1 MLATLTH
8 RRFSSPDWIYE
19 RKLDGERCL
28 AFRRGGEVRLLSR
41 NRRRLDCT
49 HPKLV
54 DALKVQRDHDVV
66 VDGEVVAF
74 ERGQMSFSRLQR
86 RTGIS
91 DPELARLS
99 GIAVSYYIF
108 DILHLDGNRVTALP
122 VRARKS
128 LLARAVTFRTPL
140 RLTTHRN
147 TEGEAFFRDACRR
160 GWEGLVAKRAASE
173 YVGRRSTDWLKF
185 KCSNRQELVVGGFT
199 DPAGTRVGLGA
210 LLVGYYEGGR
220 LRYAGKVGTGYDVAT
235 LRALRQRL
243 DALEQDRPPFV
254 DAPRERGMHWVRPEL
269 VAEVAFTEWTADG
282 RLRHP
287 RFLGLRSD
295 RPASEVVREHALEV
309 RI

>member
-49 HPKLV
+49 YPELV

-74 ERGQMSFSRLQR
+74 EGGQMSFSRLQR
-86 RTGIS
+86 RMGSS
-91 DPELARLS
+91 DPELARRS

-160 GWEGLVAKRAASE
+160 GWEEDLRVEGDRLQALVGHQRIRGHLHGVDGEDLGVQAVGESRAPVTGVRRA
-173 YVGRRSTDWLKF
+173 VGAVEPEHDPVRRS
-185 KCSNRQELVVGGFT
+185 
-199 DPAGTRVGLGA
+199 
-210 LLVGYYEGGR
+210 GR
-220 LRYAGKVGTGYDVAT
+220 PHVGTGAR
-235 LRALRQRL
+235 RART
-243 DALEQDRPPFV
+243 
-254 DAPRERGMHWVRPEL
+254 APTTAARSRSVPTGPTASASIRSGVRNQT
-269 VAEVAFTEWTADG
+269 VSSY
-282 RLRHP
+282 P
-287 RFLGLRSD
+287 R
-295 RPASEVVREHALEV
+295 
-309 RI
+309 